1 MGGYETR
8 TNGPRPYRVSEVL
21 YIIPLLWG
29 KVVAIRRS
37 CRIKHLAGRVQK
49 GRRAARR
56 HKELKG
62 DRNRLLREQKK
73 GTRILAELHVIILP
87 GGSQTSAVCHLART
101 VCRRAEQRTVE
112 LRGSEDDPGLPL
124 AVQYLNR
131 LSDLLFVM
139 ARTL

>member
-1 MGGYETR
+1 M
-8 TNGPRPYRVSEVL
+8 PPLV
-21 YIIPLLWG
+21 LLWG
-29 KVVAIRRS
+29 EVVAIRRS

-101 VCRRAEQRTVE
+101 VCRRAERRTVE